1 MGMLTTK
8 VRPLRI
14 ISGLR
19 PIQSASIPA
28 KSVEKTAPSI
38 TTATIMESSAAVS
51 DEVAC
56 RYGSAP
62 PMMPMSMP

>member
-28 KSVEKTAPSI
+28 NMVEKTAPSSTAA
-38 TTATIMESSAAVS
+38 TTMEI
-51 DEVAC
+51 
-56 RYGSAP
+56 
-62 PMMPMSMP
+62 